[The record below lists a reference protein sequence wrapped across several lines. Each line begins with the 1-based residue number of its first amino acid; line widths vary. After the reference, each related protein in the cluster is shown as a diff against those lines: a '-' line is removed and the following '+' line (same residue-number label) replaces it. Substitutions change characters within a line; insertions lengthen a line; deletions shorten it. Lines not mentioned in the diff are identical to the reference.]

1 MASWQRLAASLRSA
15 AWQGWTRYLERGL
28 PQTTE
33 KLILQVPL
41 RATICCRLCPRAQSG
56 SLDSA
61 SDVQTWLCHPAP
73 SYLTA
78 NKTGKLPSAEKLQP
92 ITDWLSP
99 CDDTHLPSTAEAGH
113 SVPLAE
119 VVEACLGELSGS
131 YDGERPGV
139 EGVQAILLSAHIG
152 IVTCWSLVG
161 HVLYTTRTK
170 WTRGGW
176 CREAHVQI
184 TNWLFALVC
193 WWVGNSWPCT
203 RKLEVKAEIQI
214 LSRK

>member
-15 AWQGWTRYLERGL
+15 AWQGWTRYLEWGL
-28 PQTTE
+28 RQTAE

-41 RATICCRLCPRAQSG
+41 RPTICCRLCRRAQND

-61 SDVQTWLCHPAP
+61 SDVQTWLCRPAP

-78 NKTGKLPSAEKLQP
+78 NKNRNVAICRKTTANY
-92 ITDWLSP
+92 WLSP
-99 CDDTHLPSTAEAGH
+99 CNDTHLPSTAEAGY

-139 EGVQAILLSAHIG
+139 EGVQAVLLSAHVG

-170 WTRGGW
+170 WAGGGW

-184 TNWLFALVC
+184 TSWLFALVC

-203 RKLEVKAEIQI
+203 RKLEVIAKKQI